1 MRYLASSSSPSAVSV
16 EILGKFEVE
25 NYFEDGAKLLE
36 AGYRIA
42 RYSNTGLD
50 ILVRPRGNSRY
61 LKAWGEYVT
70 DFDTYRIDT
79 IANGDGV
86 IWGKIGAMGPKF
98 FGKVAR

>member
-16 EILGKFEVE
+16 EILGEFEVE

-50 ILVRPRGNSRY
+50 ILVRSRENRRY
-61 LKAWGEYVT
+61 LKAWGYVT

-79 IANGDGV
+79 IANEDGV
-86 IWGKIGAMGPKF
+86 IWGKIGSKGRKI
-98 FGKVAR
+98 FGKVV